1 MTSSSEMSPAL
12 RMRNSVEHTLLSAC
26 SAVADRGRPECLPCR
41 RWQAVCCARYCRYVR
56 CVRYDRYSGRAGAA
70 DAPAACCMAALR
82 STGCRLAA

>member
-12 RMRNSVEHTLLSAC
+12 RMRNSVEHTLLAR
-26 SAVADRGRPECLPCR
+26 VPPWRIGGRPECLPCR

-70 DAPAACCMAALR
+70 DAPAACCMAA
-82 STGCRLAA
+82 CRLAVWRMAA